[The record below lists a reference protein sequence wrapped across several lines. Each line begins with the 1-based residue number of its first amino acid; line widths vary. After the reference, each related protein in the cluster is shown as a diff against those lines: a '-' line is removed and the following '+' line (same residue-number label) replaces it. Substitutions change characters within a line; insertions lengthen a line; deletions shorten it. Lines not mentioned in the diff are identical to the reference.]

1 VIVPLVRLA
10 RPFWVRRLMAATTLE
25 EQRRLFRGP
34 GTRLWRALVGTCC
47 RRRFFDWFSGE
58 AGFWRYI
65 PADIPLHT
73 RIVSNVFGHLETHIA
88 RDNHLVS
95 LIFNGRYTNEN
106 ALPAYLRPEP
116 FARIRAALR
125 RTRLRLITG
134 TVGDVLRE
142 APADS
147 IDGFALSDIS
157 SYLDDMSYRGLFEQ
171 VVRTGRTGA
180 RLCSRGIL
188 YHRELPADY
197 SHRVRRE
204 PELEQEFARHDAA
217 MVHDFM
223 VGELQ

>member
-1 VIVPLVRLA
+1 
-10 RPFWVRRLMAATTLE
+10 
-25 EQRRLFRGP
+25 
-34 GTRLWRALVGTCC
+34 
-47 RRRFFDWFSGE
+47 
-58 AGFWRYI
+58 
-65 PADIPLHT
+65 
-73 RIVSNVFGHLETHIA
+73 VSNVFGHLETHIA

-157 SYLDDMSYRGLFEQ
+157 SYLDDVSFRGLFEQ